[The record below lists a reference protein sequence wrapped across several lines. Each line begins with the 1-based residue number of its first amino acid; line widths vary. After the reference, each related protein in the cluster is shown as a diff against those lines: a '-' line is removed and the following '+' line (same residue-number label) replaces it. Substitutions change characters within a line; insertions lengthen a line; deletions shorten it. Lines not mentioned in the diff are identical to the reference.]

1 MIITP
6 EDLAEM
12 LGISRKTVIDRYSKQ
27 PGFPAPVTSPKKPRW
42 LESEVMKFLRR
53 KSAENGQAK

>member
-6 EDLAEM
+6 EDLAEK

-42 LESEVMKFLRR
+42 LASEVMKFLKR
-53 KSAENGQAK
+53 KSSSKRDA

>member
-27 PGFPAPVTSPKKPRW
+27 PGFPAPVTSHQK
-42 LESEVMKFLRR
+42 E
-53 KSAENGQAK
+53 AACG